1 MSQAKRPGPPRARHL
16 GGQSCEDVSGETAR
30 TTSRTASW
38 SPLLR
43 GCLRRNAQ
51 SRTTQK
57 REFRGC
63 LRRNGQNHNIL
74 LRTSR
79 RDRPSAGTSFYHN
92 RTPSAQLF
100 GRNNKTQ
107 LVSTWRPLAPSTK
120 QHECQTDVLLRALN
134 ANVLRVN
141 ASSLA
146 MATGSAIL
154 LPAPYVR
161 VDSVFI

>member
-1 MSQAKRPGPPRARHL
+1 MSQAKWAGPPRARHL

-79 RDRPSAGTSFYHN
+79 RDHPSAGTSFYHN
-92 RTPSAQLF
+92 STP
-100 GRNNKTQ
+100 
-107 LVSTWRPLAPSTK
+107 VSTSCLGKKARAPSWEGETGWPTTSGQGIWEPRVARMSQAK
-120 QHECQTDVLLRALN
+120 RPGPPRERQLGDQNCEDV
-134 ANVLRVN
+134 
-141 ASSLA
+141 SGE
-146 MATGSAIL
+146 MARTTRFL
-154 LPAPYVR
+154 
-161 VDSVFI
+161 